1 MVMSRSF
8 SFLISFILLAASV
21 QAAGPAPQG
30 PFGPFGLDLTA
41 QDKSV
46 KPGDDFYRFA
56 NAHWLDTQKIPADRP
71 RWGTFDQL
79 AEEADERV
87 RKLIQNLPA
96 HAPAGSI
103 EQKVGDYYRA
113 FMDESAIEAA
123 GLKPAQPALN
133 AIGAAHSYQDI
144 ATLMGRPDFGLKSPI
159 AVGIGTDEKNPD
171 RYLTDIAQS
180 GLGLPDRDYYL
191 NPDAKFQEIR
201 DQYRAHLEKMLALA
215 GEHDAA
221 GQARQILELETK
233 MAEDHWPPTKRR
245 ERELTYNLR
254 TATDLKHL
262 TPEFPWKNLLTA
274 SGLQDRK
281 EFNVVEP
288 DAIEKLGKLF
298 TTVPVGV
305 WQSYL
310 EVHYLD
316 SFAAVLPKPFDDEAF
331 DFYGRKLDGQQE
343 QRERWKRAVSAVSEE
358 LGEAVGQ
365 LYVKVYF
372 PSAAK
377 AQALDLV
384 ENLRKSYSRHFQNV
398 PWMTPQTRKVAQEK
412 LATFRPKIAY
422 PDKWRDYSSLEVRS
436 CDAFGNQVR
445 AEVFE
450 WQRELRRIDQPT
462 DRDEWGMT
470 PQTINAYYNPTF
482 NEIVFP
488 AAILQPPFFDPHADA
503 AVNYGAIGGV
513 IGHEMG
519 HGFDDQGAKS
529 DARGILRTWWL
540 PEDTASFKKLVD
552 KLAAQYDTYEA
563 LPGLHVNG
571 RLTLGE
577 NIGDLSGMTM
587 AYEAYRLSL
596 HGKQPPVLN
605 GLTGDQRFFLAWAQ
619 AWRGLIR
626 DEKLR
631 NQVTSNPHSP
641 SQFRVN
647 GVVRNVDAWYSAFHI
662 KPGDKLYLPP
672 DQRVHIW

>member
-1 MVMSRSF
+1 MSRSC
-8 SFLISFILLAASV
+8 SLLLAFILSAASV
-21 QAAGPAPQG
+21 QAAAPAPQG
-30 PFGPFGLDLTA
+30 PFGTFGLDLTA
-41 QDKSV
+41 PDKSV
-46 KPGDDFYRFA
+46 KPGDDFYRYA
-56 NAHWLDTQKIPADRP
+56 NGHWLDTQKIPSDRS

-79 AEEADERV
+79 AEEADDHV

-123 GLKPAQPALN
+123 GLKPTRPALD
-133 AIGAAHSYQDI
+133 AIAAAHSYQDI
-144 ATLMGRPDFGLKSPI
+144 ATLMGRPDLVLKSPI
-159 AVGIGTDEKNPD
+159 AVGISTDQKNPD
-171 RYLTDIAQS
+171 RYLTDLGQS

-191 NPDAKFQEIR
+191 NQDAKFQEIR

-233 MAEDHWPPTKRR
+233 IADSHWPRAKRR
-245 ERELTYNLR
+245 ERDLTYNLR
-254 TATDLKHL
+254 TFTDLERL
-262 TPEFPWKNLLTA
+262 TPDFPWKALLAA
-274 SGLQDRK
+274 SGLQDRQ

-288 DAIEKLGKLF
+288 DAVEKLGKLF
-298 TTVPVGV
+298 TTVPVPV

-316 SFAAVLPKPFDDEAF
+316 SFAAVLPKPFDAEAF
-331 DFYGRKLDGQQE
+331 DFYGRKLNGQQE
-343 QRERWKRAVSAVSEE
+343 QRERWKRAVSAVSGE

-365 LYVKVYF
+365 LYVKEYF
-372 PSAAK
+372 PPAAK
-377 AQALDLV
+377 AQALELV
-384 ENLRKSYSRHFQNV
+384 ENLRKAYSSHFQNV
-398 PWMTPQTRKVAQEK
+398 AWMTPETRKVAQGK
-412 LATFRPKIAY
+412 LTTFRPKIAY
-422 PDKWRDYSSLEVRS
+422 PDKWRDYSSLEVRGT
-436 CDAFGNQVR
+436 DAFGNQVR

-450 WQRELRRIDQPT
+450 WQRELKRVDQPT

-488 AAILQPPFFDPHADA
+488 AAILQPPFFDPKADA

-529 DARGILRTWWL
+529 DAKGVLRTWWL
-540 PEDTASFKKLVD
+540 PEDTVAFKQLVD

-605 GLTGDQRFFLAWAQ
+605 GLSGDQRFFLAWAQ

-631 NQVTSNPHSP
+631 NQITTDPHSP

-647 GVVRNVDAWYSAFHI
+647 GVLRNVDAWYSAFHV
-662 KPGDKLYLPP
+662 KPGDKLYLPR